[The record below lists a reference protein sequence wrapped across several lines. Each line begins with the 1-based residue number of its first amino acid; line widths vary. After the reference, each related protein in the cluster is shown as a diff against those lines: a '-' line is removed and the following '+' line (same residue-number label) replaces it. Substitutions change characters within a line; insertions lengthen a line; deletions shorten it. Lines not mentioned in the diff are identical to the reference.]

1 MQLNKCTGLAAGLLF
16 AAAVCLPAAARADAA
31 KSKGDGAIATEIDR
45 FLSPYFKPD
54 EPGATVI
61 VTREGKPIFR
71 KAYGMASIDGK
82 TPLQPEM
89 VLRIASMTKQFTAVA
104 IMMLVDDGKLKLDD
118 DFTQHLPDY
127 PKPKKKITIDQLLTH
142 TSGIPGY
149 TELEDFNANR
159 AKDFTVAQM
168 IDRFKDK
175 PLTFTP
181 GTRMRYNNS
190 GYFLLGAIIEQ
201 HSGMRYADFV
211 AQRIFEP
218 LGMKDTAFEGDERS
232 GNKRVNGYRGGI
244 KFELAEPLS
253 STQPYAAGAL
263 VSTVDDLAK
272 WDAAIAEGKLL
283 KPASWKKLFA
293 PINVPTGNATKV
305 ARGWF
310 ATDVRGSRALWHSG
324 GIQGFMSDGLRL
336 PEEKIYSAILVNT
349 ESPRVN
355 PTVLNQH
362 VAAIAIG
369 KPYGFRGVHT
379 PFYLR
384 GTMNKWGTTQRM
396 QRRGASEFTTD
407 VVLDKGEHEFKFGS
421 KDWSTIDFGGGP
433 PDSGVTL
440 ARPMPMWIS
449 GANVKLTTTEKARY
463 RFTLNT
469 TNPLWPEVRVEMVKS
484 QRMIKP

>member
-1 MQLNKCTGLAAGLLF
+1 MQLNNCLGLTASLLL
-16 AAAVCLPAAARADAA
+16 AAAVCLPATARADAA
-31 KSKGDGAIATEIDR
+31 NPRSDEAIAAEIDR
-45 FLSPYFKPD
+45 FLSPYFNPN

-71 KAYGMASIDGK
+71 KAYGLANIEKK
-82 TPLQPEM
+82 TPMQPEM

-104 IMMLVDDGKLKLDD
+104 VMILVEDGKLKLDD
-118 DFTQHLPDY
+118 DFTKHLPGY

-149 TELEDFNANR
+149 TEMDDFGANR
-159 AKDFTVAQM
+159 AKDVTVAQM

-181 GTRMRYNNS
+181 GTKMRYNNS
-190 GYFLLGAIIEQ
+190 GFFLLGAIIEH

-218 LGMKDTAFEGDERS
+218 LGMKDTAYEGSERS
-232 GNKRVNGYRGGI
+232 GNQRVNGYRGGI

-253 STQPYAAGAL
+253 STQPYSAGAL

-272 WDAAIAEGKLL
+272 WDAAISQGKLL
-283 KPASWKKLFA
+283 KAASWKKLFE

-310 ATDVRGSRALWHSG
+310 ATDVRGSEARWHSG

-336 PEEKIYSAILVNT
+336 PNEKVYSAILVNT
-349 ESPRVN
+349 ESARVS

-369 KPYGFRGVHT
+369 KPYGFAGVST

-384 GTMNKWGTTQRM
+384 GSMNKWGTTQQM
-396 QRRGASEFTTD
+396 QRRGANEFATD

-433 PDSGVTL
+433 PESRVTL
-440 ARPMPMWIS
+440 ERAMPMWIS
-449 GANVKLTTTEKARY
+449 GANVKFAATQKARY
-463 RFTLNT
+463 RFILNI
-469 TNPLWPEVRVEMVKS
+469 TNPLWPEVRVEMMAFR
-484 QRMIKP
+484 Q